1 MKSGKDISIL
11 DYTGKKRISLLDEVE
26 GHKRYIEPFGGSFN
40 AGLNLLK
47 DGYTGDVIFNDLD
60 KEVYDF
66 WNRVKSGIEILETD
80 KFYLKHRGEKGIT
93 NNTLKKLQKNVELM
107 QSVKLYNRD
116 AFELIQEYD
125 SEDTFI
131 FIDPPYIS
139 GSGCYK
145 YGVDTDKLCRII
157 QNLKCDWI
165 LTYDNNRYII
175 ELYKNC
181 EIIEQT
187 RVLFGKKYT
196 ELFIRRG

>member
-1 MKSGKDISIL
+1 MKSGKDISVL
-11 DYTGKKRISLLDEVE
+11 DYTGKKKISLLDEVD

-40 AGLNLLK
+40 AGLNLIQA
-47 DGYTGDVIFNDLD
+47 GYTGDIIFNDLD

-66 WNRVKSGIEILETD
+66 WNRVKSGTEILDTD

-93 NNTLKKLQKNVELM
+93 SNTLNKLQRNVELM
-107 QSVKLYNRD
+107 QSVKLYNKD

-131 FIDPPYIS
+131 FIDPPYIN
-139 GSGCYK
+139 GSDYYK
-145 YGVDTDKLCRII
+145 HKVDAERLCRVIK
-157 QNLKCDWI
+157 NLKCDWL

>member
-40 AGLNLLK
+40 AGLNLIQ
-47 DGYTGDVIFNDLD
+47 DGYKGDIILNDLN

-66 WNRVKSGIEILETD
+66 WTRVKNCVEILETD

-93 NNTLKKLQKNVELM
+93 NNTLNKLHKNVELM
-107 QSVKLYNRD
+107 QSVKLHNRD
-116 AFELIQEYD
+116 ALELIQEYD
-125 SEDTFI
+125 SEDTFM
-131 FIDPPYIS
+131 FIDPPYINS
-139 GSGCYK
+139 GEYYNHKIDHEVLYHVLS
-145 YGVDTDKLCRII
+145 R
-157 QNLKCDWI
+157 LKCDWL

-181 EIIEQT
+181 KIIEQT

-196 ELFIRRG
+196 ELYIRRA

>member
-11 DYTGKKRISLLDEVE
+11 DYTGKKKISLLDEVD

-40 AGLNLLK
+40 AGLNLIQ
-47 DGYTGDVIFNDLD
+47 DGYNGDIILNDLD

-66 WNRVKSGIEILETD
+66 WTRVKNGVEILETD
-80 KFYLKHRGEKGIT
+80 QFWLKHRGEKGIT
-93 NNTLKKLQKNVELM
+93 NNTLDKLHKNVELM
-107 QSVKLYNRD
+107 QSVKLYNRN
-116 AFELIQEYD
+116 ALELIQEYD
-125 SEDTFI
+125 GKDTFI
-131 FIDPPYIS
+131 FIDPPYIN
-139 GSGCYK
+139 GGDYYNHK
-145 YGVDTDKLCRII
+145 IDHEALYHVLNR
-157 QNLKCDWI
+157 LKCNWL

-196 ELFIRRG
+196 ELYIRRT